1 MYYRFIILLLL
12 SFALL
17 AYVDTNSLK
26 DYFYNK
32 KIHHEYENTSDIIGI
47 GIKENHGKMKV
58 QDVIL
63 NTPADKAG
71 IKVGDT
77 LLDIDGI
84 KIDSANTVKNYL
96 HNVKKNKKIALT
108 VEKPDN
114 TVIEVKLVPI
124 SSEKLK

>member
-1 MYYRFIILLLL
+1 MYYRLIVVLLLG
-12 SFALL
+12 FAML
-17 AYVDTNSLK
+17 AYIDTKSLK

-58 QDVIL
+58 QDVIS

-84 KIDSANTVKNYL
+84 KIESANTVKNYL
-96 HNVKKNKKIALT
+96 HNVKKNKQIALT
-108 VEKPDN
+108 VEKSDN
-114 TVIEVKLVPI
+114 SVVEVKLIPI